1 MSAALIT
8 PTSDLSVVNGNAD
21 VHLIE
26 INKVTQNDWIE
37 LDYPALWF
45 TVTDETGVTEAATY
59 CLGVVNDGSNITATA
74 TTITFDGATV
84 AQWPATGTSFYIK
97 INDEIMEVSSY
108 SATVLTVRRGAMGT
122 TASTHTD
129 NDIFYVLNSIL
140 LVSAAVTKCHA
151 LVVTKG
157 IEH

>member
-1 MSAALIT
+1 MAATQIT

-21 VHLIE
+21 VRLIE
-26 INKVTQNDWIE
+26 INKLEQNDWFE
-37 LDYPALWF
+37 LAYPALWF

-59 CLGVVNDGSNITATA
+59 CLGVVNDGSDVTATA

-84 AQWPATGTSFYIK
+84 AQWPATGTAFYIK
-97 INDEIMEVSSY
+97 INNEIMEVSSY
-108 SATVLTVRRGAMGT
+108 SSTVLTVRRGAMGT

-140 LVSAAVTKCHA
+140 LVSANITKCHA
-151 LVVTKG
+151 LVATKAVS
-157 IEH
+157 